1 MTLRL
6 LNTLVTACSRV
17 HGTRGTNSLE
27 HGKEII
33 AYCGL
38 ELGLL
43 LIKARE
49 LTLTPLQFP
58 ELQNAGDPEMIP

>member
-17 HGTRGTNSLE
+17 HGTRGKNSLE

-38 ELGLL
+38 ELGL
-43 LIKARE
+43 
-49 LTLTPLQFP
+49 
-58 ELQNAGDPEMIP
+58 